1 MVSAQMAG
9 DGPTAIEAAM
19 KLQQAISDDAARTFP
34 WVQPIKASPLLAHAQ
49 FSAPETI
56 LSLQRPSG
64 GFPYVEGLWRYARG
78 VALAAK
84 GEHAA
89 AEAEAE
95 AIAALSRDTD
105 WSPLVAGGLPAPDV
119 LAIAREVVLGRIAQ
133 ATGDAAAAIA
143 AFDRAAAIEE
153 RLTYMEPPFWYYPV
167 RQSLGAARLMAGDAE
182 GAEEAFRASLVK
194 APNNGWA
201 LFGLMQAQAR
211 RGAAEAAQDGS
222 SPGASLGRGPQRP
235 QSWSA
240 LIDAARIGTQWS
252 PPAVRPRGARC
263 RAPFNR

>member
-1 MVSAQMAG
+1 V
-9 DGPTAIEAAM
+9 D
-19 KLQQAISDDAARTFP
+19 
-34 WVQPIKASPLLAHAQ
+34 
-49 FSAPETI
+49 
-56 LSLQRPSG
+56 
-64 GFPYVEGLWRYARG
+64 GLWHYARG

-105 WSPLVAGGLPAPDV
+105 WAPLVAGGLPAPDV

-143 AFDRAAAIEE
+143 AFDRAAVIED
-153 RLTYMEPPFWYYPV
+153 RLFYMEPPFWYYPV

-201 LFGLMQAQAR
+201 LYGLMQAQTR
-211 RGAAEAAQDGS
+211 RGAAEAARETS
-222 SPGASLGRGPQRP
+222 RSLEQAWAGDRNVLNLDR
-235 QSWSA
+235 
-240 LIDAARIGTQWS
+240 L
-252 PPAVRPRGARC
+252 
-263 RAPFNR
+263 